1 MSGAAEWDATVAVAA
16 AAPFWPLD
24 AFELSE
30 SGRVDALVALQRLR
44 GWTDAQELRLI
55 AAMSRPGDQ
64 LAVELAEA
72 EIGCALRL
80 SPSAVGAKLQ
90 LADQLTRR
98 LPATLAALEAGTV
111 TARHVSV
118 LVDAVS
124 LLEDEVA
131 ARVEARVLAKA
142 PSQTPAALRA
152 AVQRA
157 VLAVDPRG
165 AQQRHEQAVPDR
177 RVCGR
182 PVNDGMGELWA
193 LMPLD
198 GLATVMTS
206 VNAIAA
212 ATTPGDERT
221 MDQRRA
227 DALIALAEQGLLDP
241 SLPSQHGRRPAV
253 QVTIA
258 ASTLTGADQQPGE
271 LDGYGPIPAAMA
283 RALAYDPT
291 GTWRRLITDPQGRL
305 LDYGRSTY
313 RPPQDLTDFI
323 TARDRR
329 CRFPGCNRAARR
341 CHIDHQHPYN
351 AGGST
356 TPRNCQCLCEH
367 HHRLK
372 HQTSW
377 TVTGDPADT
386 LLWTSPT
393 GHQYRSPP
401 GQYG

>member
-1 MSGAAEWDATVAVAA
+1 MSGAAAWDVTVAVAA
-16 AAPFWPLD
+16 AAPIWPLD
-24 AFELSE
+24 AFELSD

-44 GWTDAQELRLI
+44 GWADAQELRLI
-55 AAMSRPGDQ
+55 AAMSAPGDDV
-64 LAVELAEA
+64 AAELAEA

-80 SPSAVGAKLQ
+80 SPVAVGAKLQ
-90 LADQLTRR
+90 LADELTRR
-98 LPATLAALEAGTV
+98 LPATLAALEAGTI

-118 LVDAVS
+118 LVDAVTQ
-124 LLEDEVA
+124 LDDEVA

-142 PSQTPAALRA
+142 PTQTPAAFRA

-165 AQQRHEQAVPDR
+165 AQERHEQVVPDR

-182 PVNDGMGELWA
+182 PGNDGMGELWA
-193 LMPLD
+193 LLPLD

-206 VNAIAA
+206 VNAVAA
-212 ATTPGDERT
+212 ATIVGDERT

-241 SLPSQHGRRPAV
+241 SLPSQQGRRPAV
-253 QVTIA
+253 QVTVA
-258 ASTLTGADQQPGE
+258 ASTLAGADEQPGE
-271 LDGYGPIPAAMA
+271 LDGYGPIPSAMA

-313 RPPQDLTDFI
+313 RPPQDLTDFVV
-323 TARDRR
+323 ARDRR
-329 CRFPGCNRAARR
+329 CRFPGCNRTARR
-341 CHIDHQHPYN
+341 CHIDHQHPYD

-356 TPRNCQCLCEH
+356 APCNCQCLCEH

-372 HQTSW
+372 HQAGW
-377 TVTGDPADT
+377 TVVGDPADT

-401 GQYG
+401 GEYG